1 MDRFTIPRVAM
12 RRVQGV
18 AREQIYLTCGTD
30 FTRPE
35 TIRGCVNYRCNF
47 ECQYCYSWQRT
58 EDLEISIAQWQEAL
72 LSLGTYLG
80 KYLIQFSGGEP
91 FIKKGFSDLLTFC
104 HAHDIEWGVIT
115 NGSAF
120 TQRIV
125 ENVVAANPVNIDVS
139 VDSSSAI
146 INDEVRGSAGALSK
160 IEDGI
165 KRLADERIKQN
176 RKFLIRIKP
185 TVTKKTFRFLPDLV
199 AWTSKHGAD
208 SIDFSPVR
216 PEQFWTERHYR
227 DLWLTNSELEE
238 LDQVVQELIRLR
250 NNGARIETAPEKLL
264 AFVDHFRGRKTY
276 TGVSPCRVGMRDYFI
291 SPMGEVQVCWEYPS
305 IGNVT
310 MQSAKEIWEGAKAR
324 EIRAQTVVCDKFA
337 STVCANSCLTHRT
350 FKQEAVRLVRILA
363 PRH

>member
-12 RRVQGV
+12 RRVQGI

-58 EDLEISIAQWQEAL
+58 ENAEMSIAQWQEAL
-72 LSLGTYLG
+72 LSLRTYIG

-91 FIKKGFSDLLTFC
+91 FVKKGFIDLLAFC
-104 HAHDIEWGVIT
+104 HAHEIEWGVIT
-115 NGSAF
+115 NGSVL
-120 TQRIV
+120 TRGIV
-125 ENVVAANPVNIDVS
+125 ENVAAANPVNIDVS
-139 VDSSSAI
+139 VDSASAV

-160 IEDGI
+160 IEAGI
-165 KRLADERIKQN
+165 QRLADERVKQN

-199 AWTSKHGAD
+199 AWAASHGAD

-227 DLWLTNSELEE
+227 DLWPTNSELVE
-238 LDQVVQELIRLR
+238 LDQVVQELIALR
-250 NNGARIETAPEKLL
+250 NNGARIETAPEKML
-264 AFVDHFRGRKTY
+264 AFVDHFRGLKTY
-276 TGVSPCRVGMRDYFI
+276 TGVSPCRAGMRDYYI
-291 SPMGEVQVCWEYPS
+291 SPTGDVQVCWEYPS

-310 MQSAKEIWEGAKAR
+310 MQSAKAIWEGAKAR
-324 EIRAQTVVCDKFA
+324 EVRSQTVVCNKFA
-337 STVCANSCLTHRT
+337 TMVCANSCLTHRT
-350 FKQEAVRLVRILA
+350 LKQEAARLVRILA